1 MREARVVCDACGKEL
16 SVYHEQPVRGAPA
29 VGLHF
34 YALYEGP
41 AGNMEKSS
49 HMHTLH
55 ACSNVSCVARIHEQ
69 AAKMMLRDADEMLA
83 IAIELNRPDR

>member
-1 MREARVVCDACGKEL
+1 VREYRVVCDSCGKEL
-16 SVYHEQPVRGAPA
+16 SVYHDQPVRGAPA

-34 YALYEGP
+34 YAVYEGP

-55 ACSNVSCVARIHEQ
+55 ACSNATCVARIHGQ
-69 AAKMMLRDADEMLA
+69 AVEMMRQDVEEMLA
-83 IAIELNRPDR
+83 IAIENGRPDR